1 MRSLALVSA
10 FLTLPFANAQVVTSV
25 VDGNWHDP
33 LTWDCACVPGG
44 DTSVVIGHAV
54 NIVQPDT
61 LGLGD
66 LILVLNGSLDGS
78 ALSHGGAFYNNGF
91 LLVDRFE
98 LRTTPFQVD
107 AVNFGS
113 IEVQRFEQSREG
125 FVNLGFLVADT
136 LDSYALW
143 ENEMEGRLE
152 VDLATGP
159 GAVINHGIIEG
170 TGLWAAAFV
179 NDSNFTWIGTIH
191 VQHSSIND
199 GNIAL
204 IGDLV
209 LASGLEQGGLM
220 LVEGNVT
227 IQGDLDLDADTA
239 LISVQGDLI
248 NYGTVGGEGV
258 ICVSDSTFNGGAI
271 SGTVDLCDITRT
283 ALAPPFLDVNTGTVG
298 DSVVFCNN
306 GFCEVDAIFEDSAVP
321 VLDAWPTPASDQ
333 VQIAPLPR
341 GGIWSVDAVDTR
353 GAHLPLVADRSGD
366 GLRVGVGS
374 LPTGFYSL
382 LVRDG
387 TKALIGVARIAVVR

>member
-258 ICVSDSTFNGGAI
+258 ICVSDSTFNGGVI
-271 SGTVDLCDITRT
+271 SGTLDLCDITRT

-298 DSVVFCNN
+298 DSVVFATTGSARSMPSSSIPPCQFLMR
-306 GFCEVDAIFEDSAVP
+306 GQRPRRIRYRSPRFHEVAFGRSTRSIRAAHIFPWSRIVP
-321 VLDAWPTPASDQ
+321 ATV
-333 VQIAPLPR
+333 
-341 GGIWSVDAVDTR
+341 
-353 GAHLPLVADRSGD
+353 
-366 GLRVGVGS
+366 
-374 LPTGFYSL
+374 
-382 LVRDG
+382 
-387 TKALIGVARIAVVR
+387 

>member
-1 MRSLALVSA
+1 MRSLALVPA
-10 FLTLPFANAQVVTSV
+10 FIYLPCTHAQIVTSV
-25 VDGNWHDP
+25 VDGEWHDP

-44 DTSVVIGHAV
+44 DTSVVIAHAV

-66 LILVLNGSLDGS
+66 LILLLNSSLDGS
-78 ALSHGGAFYNNGF
+78 ALSHGGPFYNNGF
-91 LLVDRFE
+91 LLVDRFQ
-98 LRTTPFQVD
+98 LRTAAFPLD

-113 IEVQRFEQSREG
+113 IEVQRFEQSRDG

-159 GAVINHGIIEG
+159 GTVINHGIIEG
-170 TGLWAAAFV
+170 TGIWAASLV
-179 NDSNFTWIGTIH
+179 NDSSFTWIGAIH

-204 IGDLV
+204 VGDLV
-209 LASGLEQGGLM
+209 LAAGLEQGGLT
-220 LVEGNVT
+220 LVEGTVT
-227 IQGDLDLDADTA
+227 VQGDLDLDADTA
-239 LISVQGDLI
+239 LLSVQGDLI
-248 NYGTVGGEGV
+248 NFGTLGGEGV
-258 ICVSDSTFNGGAI
+258 ICVSDSTFNGGVI
-271 SGTVDLCDITRT
+271 SGTLDLCDITRT

-306 GFCEVDAIFEDSAVP
+306 GYCEVDAIFEHFAVR
-321 VLDAWPTPASDQ
+321 VLDAWPSPTSDQ
-333 VQIAPLPR
+333 VRIAPLPP
-341 GGIWSVDAVDTR
+341 GGIWSIEAVDPR
-353 GAHLPLVADRSGD
+353 GAHFPVVAHRSGD
-366 GLRVGVGS
+366 GLRVGVGT

-387 TKALIGVARIAVVR
+387 AKALIGVARIAVVR